1 MLNTFT
7 PDTGYR
13 LATNIVF
20 DADNQL
26 RLDVYTPD
34 TARNAPVVIFF
45 FGEGDR
51 WTQGIKEDYQFV
63 GQALAARGFV
73 VVIPN
78 YRLYPTVHFPAFL
91 YDCANAVR
99 WAHEHV
105 AAYGG
110 DPSKLVVMG
119 HGAGA
124 YNAAMLALDPELL
137 HHVGA
142 ERNWLR
148 GMIGL
153 AGPYDFLPIVDPDLR
168 DLFGPPERFDQTQ
181 PTNYIDG
188 RNPPML
194 LMSGDDDQVISVQN
208 TKTLADRVAHAG
220 GSAETVLYPKMSH
233 RWILLV
239 LSSTL
244 GSKADVVDHIA
255 QFVTQST
262 TGPPPAPSGGP
273 QGIAAPVPVD
283 NSRPTALPSATP
295 APSSSAPLYSPSP
308 AGAPPSLSPSGS
320 APVAPAPDGP
330 PTDLPPPS
338 PPADNPAPTSPGAPQ

>member
-1 MLNTFT
+1 LNTFT
-7 PDTGYR
+7 PDSGYR

-20 DADNQL
+20 ESENQL

-34 TARNAPVVIFF
+34 SAHNAPVVIFF

-78 YRLYPTVHFPAFL
+78 YRLYPTVRFPAFL
-91 YDCANAVR
+91 YDNANAVL
-99 WAHEHV
+99 WAHEHI

-110 DPSKLVVMG
+110 DPGKLVVMG

-124 YNAAMLALDPELL
+124 YNAAMLALDPEIL
-137 HHVGA
+137 HHVGGD
-142 ERNWLR
+142 RSWLR

-168 DLFGPPERFDQTQ
+168 DLFGPPERFEQTQ
-181 PTNYIDG
+181 PTNYVDG

-194 LMSGDDDQVISVQN
+194 LMSGIDDQVISVQN
-208 TKTLADRVAHAG
+208 TRTLADRVAKAG

-244 GSKADVVDHIA
+244 GGKADVVDHIS
-255 QFVTQST
+255 QFVTQCT
-262 TGPPPAPSGGP
+262 TGPPKAPSGGP
-273 QGIAAPVPVD
+273 QGIAAPVPED
-283 NSRPTALPSATP
+283 NSRPQALP
-295 APSSSAPLYSPSP
+295 
-308 AGAPPSLSPSGS
+308 
-320 APVAPAPDGP
+320 APAPASTSNAPVYMSPAPVPPGNTSLPEPSGP
-330 PTDLPPPS
+330 PPVNDS
-338 PPADNPAPTSPGAPQ
+338 PPAPPGSPR